1 MKTIFNKMLFVA
13 TLSSMLW
20 ACKKDEQK
28 VTLGTSTPAVLSTSV
43 SSVVLS
49 KPNLA
54 NTAVAVSV
62 TPADFGFSAAITN
75 TIEIAKTGTSFASL
89 KEVTMPTGTT
99 SKSFTH
105 LELNNLLLSM
115 GFAPD
120 VPGSIDIRV
129 KSVISSSVTP
139 VYSNVKA
146 VTATPFAL
154 VGILYMAGDQ
164 NGWAFAN
171 DSLISPEG
179 DGIHSAI
186 IQFKK
191 SNSFFK
197 LSKTKEWSNVYGSSS
212 EAVTSSLM
220 VGPGDIA
227 KALVGPAIPNNDYY
241 TYDNF
246 KVIANTNTLAISY
259 ELETWGITGEAA
271 GGWPPDGADAHKNDN
286 VMKYNNTTKTW
297 SITMNMTTGVFKFR
311 KNHSWGVNLGGS
323 GGNLTQGG
331 KDIPITEGNYTITL
345 NVEAN
350 TYTIVKN

>member
-13 TLSSMLW
+13 TLSSLLW

-120 VPGSIDIRV
+120 VAGSIDIRV

-154 VGILYMAGDQ
+154 VGILYMAGAH
-164 NGWAFAN
+164 NGWTFAN
-171 DSLISPEG
+171 DSIISPEG
-179 DGIHSAI
+179 DGAYSAI
-186 IQFKK
+186 IQFKQSK
-191 SNSFFK
+191 SMFK

-220 VGPGDIA
+220 VGPGDIPS
-227 KALVGPAIPNNDYY
+227 ALVGPDLTSPY
-241 TYDNF
+241 TYDNYN
-246 KVIANTNTLAISY
+246 VIANTNTKAISY
-259 ELETWGITGEAA
+259 ELLSWGIIGSATT
-271 GGWPPDGADAHKNDN
+271 GGWDNDTP
-286 VMKYNNTTKTW
+286 MKFNNTTKIW
-297 SITMNMTTGVFKFR
+297 SITTDLAAGEIKFR
-311 KNHSWGVNLGGS
+311 KNHNWGVNLGGS
-323 GGNLTQGG
+323 GGTLTPGG
-331 KDIPITEGNYTITL
+331 SNIAIAAAGNYTITL